1 MDHVEPS
8 TSGAGAEASPAE
20 EVEIKEEPLTPP
32 AQAAFPRAY
41 LEALAEV
48 EQDVQQDLAALAA
61 AEEQAEL
68 DEIQRLLLLQ
78 MQEDLS
84 DDEVEE
90 LMGAPAEKRLRR
102 G

>member
-1 MDHVEPS
+1 M
-8 TSGAGAEASPAE
+8 
-20 EVEIKEEPLTPP
+20 EIKEEPLTPP
-32 AQAAFPRAY
+32 QAAFPRAY

-48 EQDVQQDLAALAA
+48 EQDVQQDLAALTAEEAA
-61 AEEQAEL
+61 EQAEL